1 MKSPHSLSFLMFKP
15 SKIIRGLSAWF
26 ILLNIFLFD
35 AVTFAQIPSP
45 SAWDHVATHDEGFF
59 SPVDFRILEG
69 EKTKPSRL
77 LVLDSRASDQA
88 LARLRL
94 EDGSPIGRTV
104 QAGPGPG
111 RVSGQGMGIS
121 LFSDGSVLLWDGGNR
136 RANVYSADLRF
147 QHQVEGLQDL
157 SVSSAALVN
166 DSTLAVSVSVSASNL
181 FRLYRLRQNSESVR
195 VTEKPIT
202 TIETT
207 DHKLLSQG
215 QLDRNPMIRQGVA
228 RRVGDQLCF
237 GYMFGSVVIGI
248 TETGLQWVTSE
259 PVNHALPTY
268 DFQDRTTTGE
278 RTRTTYTAP
287 DRSKFA
293 QGILDLA
300 GDASHLYVLYSGQKV
315 EQTMGDMAV
324 GVEAIRHSDR
334 LFVFDRATG
343 TFVKKMR
350 LPIRAKSIEV
360 TSQYAVLFATEER
373 DAPTFEVY
381 RFPETGGT
389 P

>member
-1 MKSPHSLSFLMFKP
+1 MLNHSRVL
-15 SKIIRGLSAWF
+15 RGLSAGF
-26 ILLNIFLFD
+26 ILLNIFLVD
-35 AVTFAQIPSP
+35 AATFAQIPSP
-45 SAWDHVATHDEGFF
+45 SAWNHMATHDEGFF

-77 LVLDSRASDQA
+77 LVLDNRASDQA

-104 QAGPGPG
+104 QSGPGPD
-111 RVSGQGMGIS
+111 RVSGRGMEIG
-121 LFSDGSVLLWDGGNR
+121 LFSNGSVLLWDSGNR

-147 QHQVEGLQDL
+147 QDQVEGLQDL
-157 SVSSAALVN
+157 SVGSAVLVN
-166 DSTLAVSVSVSASNL
+166 DSTLAVSVSTSASNL
-181 FRLYRLRQNSESVR
+181 FRLYRLRRNSGSVR
-195 VTEKPIT
+195 VAEKPIT

-207 DHKLLSQG
+207 DHRVLSRG
-215 QLDRNPMIRQGVA
+215 QLGGNPMIRQGVA
-228 RRVGDQLCF
+228 RRVGDRLYF
-237 GYMFGSVVIGI
+237 GYVFGSLVISI
-248 TETGLQWVTSE
+248 TETGLQWATSE

-268 DFQDRTTTGE
+268 DFQDRTMTGE
-278 RTRTTYTAP
+278 KTRTTYTAP

-315 EQTMGDMAV
+315 DQTMGDMAA

-360 TSQYAVLFATEER
+360 TSRYTVLFATEER

-381 RFPETGGT
+381 RFPETDGT